1 MTVPNM
7 QGTLTV
13 FDAMYYGKLYRGT
26 TKIVN
31 LSMGTWGQLRRGP
44 THELIVCLG
53 KGRTVLGKLL
63 LEKYAVVR
71 VMGVSLTVCGLVLVL

>member
-1 MTVPNM
+1 
-7 QGTLTV
+7 
-13 FDAMYYGKLYRGT
+13 
-26 TKIVN
+26 
-31 LSMGTWGQLRRGP
+31 MGTWGQLRRGP